1 MIIHQLPVGSMKN
14 FTYLLY
20 DDTKQSVVIDPS
32 WDLDKIHALLK
43 EHDLSLR
50 YIVNT
55 HHHHDHTVGNDS
67 LAQSTG
73 AQIIQHSASELK
85 NDIVVSDSDMIE
97 FGNSA
102 LKVLHTPGHS
112 KDSIC
117 LIDKTNIFSGDTLFV
132 GSCGRVDLFGGNAT
146 ELYHSLFD
154 VLYDL
159 DENLMMYPGHDYGTK
174 KQSTLSEQKK
184 LNPVFQKRSLEDFLM
199 LFA

>member
-1 MIIHQLPVGSMKN
+1 MIIHQLPVGSMQN

-20 DDTKQSVVIDPS
+20 DDTKQSIVIDPS
-32 WDLDKIHALLK
+32 WDLDKIHILLK

-55 HHHHDHTVGNDS
+55 HHHHDHTVGNGS

-73 AQIIQHSASELK
+73 AQIIQHSASEMK

-112 KDSIC
+112 KDSMC
-117 LIDKTNIFSGDTLFV
+117 LVDKTSIFSGDTLFV
-132 GSCGRVDLFGGNAT
+132 GSCGRVDLSGGDAT

-154 VLYDL
+154 VLYNL
-159 DENLMMYPGHDYGTK
+159 DDNLMMYPGHDYGTK
-174 KQSTLSEQKK
+174 KQSTLLEQKK
-184 LNPVFQKRSLEDFLM
+184 LNPVFQKQSLEDFLM